1 MSAQEKISRIV
12 LAEDD
17 AKGACIK
24 VVGVGGGGG
33 NAITRMMEAGLHGVE
48 FIAVNTDLQA
58 LKSNLAPVKIQIGG
72 KLTKGLG
79 AGANPDIGR
88 QAAVDDTEKLA
99 DALEGADMVFIA
111 AGLGG
116 GTGTGAAPVVASIT
130 GQLGGGE
137 NNLLTVAVVTMPFRL
152 EGKRRMDQ
160 ALDGLAR
167 LRESV
172 DSVIVIPNDRLRET
186 VARQTP
192 VSEAFR
198 MADDVIRQ
206 AVQGI
211 SDIITIPGL
220 VNLDFAD
227 VRAVMKNMGAAVMG
241 TGIAEGDKRA
251 IEAARRAIENPLLDD
266 SSIEGARGIIVNI
279 TGGPDLSLDEAS
291 EATEYITRAADSEA
305 NVIYGIVIDDQM
317 RDKVKVTVIA
327 TGFRRPALPVTPV
340 DLSNYRFSDGTT
352 APNQAPAPPLASS
365 PAVQAQAAG
374 AAPRIRR
381 PSTERRP
388 RTPPPPG
395 SSRTPP
401 TWMCPLSC
409 GNRATADTQQR
420 RPALP
425 PGFGPRRLPCPQIKT
440 SGSPVS
446 SPRSICGQKS
456 RMDPCGWSLPIRIS
470 TTWGCRIWASREFTL
485 TSTVFPRSCANAP
498 FYPKKTSGVPCE
510 PWPVS
515 RPGRPC
521 VTSTW
526 LPSRWLSRTIT
537 FTSSRCS
544 GWQASRSARR
554 TAGGATRWF

>member
-12 LAEDD
+12 LAEDE

-58 LKSNLAPVKIQIGG
+58 LKSNRAPVKIQIGG

-79 AGANPDIGR
+79 AGANPDVGR
-88 QAAVDDTEKLA
+88 QAAVEDTEKLV
-99 DALEGADMVFIA
+99 DALDGADMVFIA

-130 GQLGGGE
+130 SQLGGGE
-137 NNLLTVAVVTMPFRL
+137 SNLLTVAVVTLPFRL

-160 ALDGLAR
+160 ALEGLAK
-167 LRESV
+167 LRETV

-198 MADDVIRQ
+198 MADDVVRQ

-266 SSIEGARGIIVNI
+266 SSIEGARGVIVNI

-291 EATEYITRAADSEA
+291 EATELITRAADPEA

-327 TGFRRPALPVTPV
+327 TGFQRRPALPVTPV
-340 DLSNYRFSDGTT
+340 DLSNYRFGEGVPSSQAASS
-352 APNQAPAPPLASS
+352 APPQVAPALP
-365 PAVQAQAAG
+365 AQAA
-374 AAPRIRR
+374 AAPAINPSSFYRKTPQHPLATPTPA
-381 PSTERRP
+381 PSTD
-388 RTPPPPG
+388 T
-395 SSRTPP
+395 SNLDVP
-401 TWMCPLSC
+401 TFLRKQ
-409 GNRATADTQQR
+409 GN
-420 RPALP
+420 
-425 PGFGPRRLPCPQIKT
+425 G
-440 SGSPVS
+440 
-446 SPRSICGQKS
+446 
-456 RMDPCGWSLPIRIS
+456 
-470 TTWGCRIWASREFTL
+470 
-485 TSTVFPRSCANAP
+485 
-498 FYPKKTSGVPCE
+498 
-510 PWPVS
+510 
-515 RPGRPC
+515 
-521 VTSTW
+521 
-526 LPSRWLSRTIT
+526 
-537 FTSSRCS
+537 
-544 GWQASRSARR
+544 
-554 TAGGATRWF
+554 